1 MPARHASVARRREPR
16 HSRLLRGQGLLRGVA
31 LSATA
36 VLLFGVSFV
45 GWVTQRLDS
54 NLDTVD
60 ITDLV
65 GAPAKA
71 VATPDPEDPSAGRPV
86 NILVL
91 GSDYRDAAAM
101 EQEGAITAGMR
112 ADTTIVVHI
121 STDRSRVEAVSI
133 PRDSLVAIP
142 SCVVSDGSSTKAR
155 KRDLINS
162 AFATGWDAGGD
173 VRSAAACAVR
183 TVQDNTGLVID
194 HVVVVDFAGFQA
206 MVNAI
211 GGVDICIPKD
221 MHDSYVGLN
230 LTAGQQLLT
239 GEDAFKFARSRH
251 NNIGN
256 GSDIDRIGNQQ
267 RLIAAIVN
275 QVLSREVLTDLTK
288 LVPFLSAATASLTT
302 DLDLASITGMAYN
315 LRAIDA
321 NGITFMTIPWA
332 PAASDADRVEWTAD
346 ATRVWLNMAT
356 DVPITTPAEPPASQT
371 PGSETAGSGTAGSGT
386 ATPDPSAT
394 PTAVETKEAGKDP
407 FTPAD
412 VTAVCS

>member
-16 HSRLLRGQGLLRGVA
+16 HSRLLRGQRVLRGVA
-31 LSATA
+31 LGATA

-45 GWVTQRLDS
+45 GWFTQRLDS
-54 NLDTVD
+54 NLHTVD
-60 ITDLV
+60 IAGLV
-65 GAPAKA
+65 GAPPAA
-71 VATPDPEDPSAGRPV
+71 AAAPDPKDPSAGRPV

-91 GSDYRDAAAM
+91 GSDYRDAATM
-101 EQEGAITAGMR
+101 KQEGAVTAGMR
-112 ADTTIVVHI
+112 ADTTIVLHI
-121 STDRSRVEAVSI
+121 SADRTRVEAVSI
-133 PRDSLVAIP
+133 PRDSLVTIP
-142 SCVVSDGSSTKAR
+142 SCVVSDGSTTKAR

-194 HVVVVDFAGFQA
+194 HFVVVDFAGFQA

-211 GGVDICIPKD
+211 GGVDICIPKE

-230 LTAGQQLLT
+230 LDAGQQLLS

-275 QVLSREVLTDLTK
+275 QVLSRDVLTDLTK

-302 DLDLASITGMAYN
+302 DLDLPSITGMAYN
-315 LRAIDA
+315 LRAIRADA
-321 NGITFMTIPWA
+321 ITFMTIPWA
-332 PAASDADRVEWTAD
+332 PAAGDPNRVQWTAD
-346 ATRVWLNMAT
+346 ATQVWLNMAT
-356 DVPITTPAEPPASQT
+356 DVPITTPAQPPASQ
-371 PGSETAGSGTAGSGT
+371 SSGSGTPQ
-386 ATPDPSAT
+386 ATPTGPTPS
-394 PTAVETKEAGKDP
+394 PTAVETKDAGKDP

-412 VTAVCS
+412 VTAVCG